1 MRCKPLP
8 QGCGTSEGVRGR
20 AAPGPWDAQ
29 EWRGVP
35 GHLMQFSPKDTNL
48 NAVFYNSFEVITSGL

>member
-1 MRCKPLP
+1 M
-8 QGCGTSEGVRGR
+8 VRGR
-20 AAPGPWDAQ
+20 AAPGPGDAK
-29 EWRGVP
+29 EWRGVT